1 MSTIVGLV
9 NAGIRA
15 LCHALAKPPI
25 ELQNSRSRHRSAV
38 SASPSRSELPP
49 ASAIAP
55 QQFKRARRA
64 LAARG
69 IEFQSFGAHS
79 SPGIK
84 ERLNRPPSGFHAFG
98 ALKKNVVAYHAIVD
112 QGLIAGCGLG
122 LEVVL
127 VKKLHLY
134 AVDPDQRPRDLGV
147 EAQRDPFCRLD
158 ADDEIVLSQLLDRG
172 ASKHRERGLAEF
184 DRYFAGD
191 ARREETFLQKGSVI
205 VGDVLPQAYAL
216 AGAYTPVPGGIGPLT
231 IAMLMANTVRAA
243 KLRRGLSV

>member
-1 MSTIVGLV
+1 MRSCSKRNSRSVRFSVSPSLAWSMQASG
-9 NAGIRA
+9 
-15 LCHALAKPPI
+15 LCHTLAK
-25 ELQNSRSRHRSAV
+25 LRSSCQNSRLSDR

-184 DRYFAGD
+184 DRYFGALHGERLAGTQVKGD
-191 ARREETFLQKGSVI
+191 AG
-205 VGDVLPQAYAL
+205 PA
-216 AGAYTPVPGGIGPLT
+216 PVVN
-231 IAMLMANTVRAA
+231 A
-243 KLRRGLSV
+243 